1 MSYLTFSPNDSRGS
15 NSVSESYHPWFPEH
29 GEVLLGDRRRSSKCN
44 LKEGA
49 CKYDQ
54 VVEGNVDTVV
64 GINHPVEEIRI
75 QVMYLATD
83 LISTGM

>member
-1 MSYLTFSPNDSRGS
+1 M
-15 NSVSESYHPWFPEH
+15 
-29 GEVLLGDRRRSSKCN
+29 
-44 LKEGA
+44 KEGA

-64 GINHPVEEIRI
+64 GIDHPVEEIRI

-83 LISTGM
+83 LISTGTLPRSGGRQLVCLDSVDFVINSYTCDIPEGVRLVSKKLE